1 MKAESIALAGALRRS
16 RGRNG
21 RRETVTVGS
30 GKGRPARSHKTVAM
44 ANRPQSALSRCWR
57 GPGAKRNAG
66 HPKWLDSRAVS
77 RATIGDGAESHISMD
92 RCGPGEKQRAT
103 QWWRKWPTIAAGPR
117 DVAALR

>member
-1 MKAESIALAGALRRS
+1 
-16 RGRNG
+16 
-21 RRETVTVGS
+21 
-30 GKGRPARSHKTVAM
+30 M

-103 QWWRKWPTIAAGPR
+103 QWWRKSSSPL
-117 DVAALR
+117 VALRHRKKSALSLK